1 MLCINSSGQFVG
13 AGVNTPL
20 YGLAAAGFN
29 PIISGTQY
37 YGGTQTIVVGGVTF
51 TFKGGAFISAV

>member
-37 YGGTQTIVVGGVTF
+37 YGGTEQI
-51 TFKGGAFISAV
+51 A